1 MAISLRAP
9 RSFWYSVGR
18 LCQERVALILDK
30 KPARRDEHRSCPQQW
45 VFLLL
50 NMKALGSP
58 GLACLSPLHTVLKD
72 AKVKVSSQLPSWHKS
87 ASQVVHG
94 VIALRRWRQEG
105 QFNVVV
111 VTD

>member
-1 MAISLRAP
+1 MAISFRAP

-18 LCQERVALILDK
+18 LCQERIELILDK
-30 KPARRDEHRSCPQQW
+30 KHTRRGEPRLCPQQW
-45 VFLLL
+45 VSLLL

-58 GLACLSPLHTVLKD
+58 GLACLSPLHTFPED
-72 AKVKVSSQLPSWHKS
+72 AKGKVSSQLPSWHKS
-87 ASQVVHG
+87 ASQVVCG